1 MIYHSSIPLPKRHWC
16 YMPTPNLMI
25 DEAESE
31 LIMLGCSLKGA
42 PRVLEI
48 GTHKG
53 GTTNNM
59 AKVVSALKGHVVTV
73 DVLSNPDTIPEVQRG
88 ECLSADE
95 VGSLVEDKFRSC
107 VTQLLV
113 DPKTDY
119 YKEIQAYAPFDFVFF
134 DGDHSYDGVV
144 KDVLN
149 ISPMMQ
155 PWGIRMFHDV
165 WWDAEPPPVDGPL
178 KFFDEAGGYVMNFS
192 HVGILSKE
200 EIMRLGGN

>member
-16 YMPTPNLMI
+16 YMPTANPMT
-25 DEAESE
+25 DDAESE
-31 LIMLGCSLKGA
+31 LVMLGCSLRCE
-42 PRVLEI
+42 PTVLEI

-53 GTTNNM
+53 ITTNNM
-59 AKVVSALKGHVVTV
+59 AKIVSATKGRVITV
-73 DVLSNPDTIPEVQRG
+73 DVLDIPDTIPDSQRN
-88 ECLSADE
+88 ECLLSSE
-95 VGSLVEDKFRSC
+95 VGCSIEEKFRPC

-113 DPKTDY
+113 DPKTNY

-134 DGDHSYDGVV
+134 DGDHSYDGIV

-165 WWDAEPPPVDGPL
+165 WWDVEPPPVDGPL
-178 KFFDEAGGYVMNFS
+178 KFFEEAGGYVMNFS